1 MWFVYIISSASR
13 GTLYTGMTNNPVERI
28 AKHNAG
34 KGARYTKVGAPW
46 VLVYLEEVPT
56 KSDALR
62 REYAIKGLGKKAKLK
77 LTLDY
82 LSSHETQQ
90 GHPSLV

>member
-1 MWFVYIISSASR
+1 MWFVYILASASR

-34 KGARYTKVGAPW
+34 KGAKYTRIGAPW
-46 VLVYLEEVPT
+46 ELVYLEEVPT

-62 REYAIKGLGKKAKLK
+62 REYAIKQLGKKAKVK

-82 LSSHETQQ
+82 LSKTQT
-90 GHPSLV
+90 PSLLKP